1 VGAYLA
7 AKSAV
12 TNGHRAEILQAKAA
26 LEVIAA
32 ADRVDLPAVVA
43 ALEAAGIG
51 DLATATLAPDMVPLA
66 FQVQSVAGHSAG
78 AIAAVLGV
86 IASIFLALFA
96 VIYYPV
102 KRMIKRRAPPPDTS
116 FKDPKA

>member
-1 VGAYLA
+1 MNSHRTKLLMFVFLA
-7 AKSAV
+7 L
-12 TNGHRAEILQAKAA
+12 HP
-26 LEVIAA
+26 IAA
-32 ADRVDLPAVVA
+32 QAY
-43 ALEAAGIG
+43 IG
-51 DLATATLAPDMVPLA
+51 PGV
-66 FQVQSVAGHSAG
+66 GAG

>member
-1 VGAYLA
+1 MNSLRTLLMMCVFLA
-7 AKSAV
+7 L
-12 TNGHRAEILQAKAA
+12 H
-26 LEVIAA
+26 
-32 ADRVDLPAVVA
+32 PVA
-43 ALEAAGIG
+43 AQAYIG
-51 DLATATLAPDMVPLA
+51 PGV
-66 FQVQSVAGHSAG
+66 GAG